1 MSQSLNELFSAL
13 VQSEKAAE
21 AEKNKYREA
30 KRNIQLQTEKLEKEN
45 TRRAEVTEEIQTLEN
60 TLDGIETIREEV
72 KQKEAFLEEKKSK
85 IRSENVAKSN
95 KVANLR
101 DSWKTQS
108 MQLMIQVKEFSERYG
123 LSSNTR
129 TKRLEIARS
138 NLKKVTAEVEALQN
152 EIEEKKTKLTEINEL
167 LSKREALVTANEKL
181 TTLETDIQKNI
192 RDEDVLIR
200 QLQRESL
207 TLQVAPDSAEEFLQV
222 NEDLHKYNT
231 NELESR
237 AEDLHAQLSDVTDK
251 LRRQEGQTL
260 RQQYRRWQRQR
271 QLTQDELQ
279 QPQQQRSK
287 LITDNDMQTASFP
300 LQKADNEIT
309 LLSHSDRPGFG
320 IFVGLQDAISQHYET
335 DFTASSSFL
344 GMKEMSKNANMEC
357 QSAVQE
363 LSDSPDE
370 GCAPNENQKSKSET
384 VSRPTKNC
392 ENSFGPR
399 QPDADNTDPCME
411 QEDDKVLT
419 VSSQDEKIRFVDKR
433 EHEEFSLIF
442 SQDDI
447 LCPSASTASETTARG
462 NKESLEGTSQNTI
475 FISSTS

>member
-1 MSQSLNELFSAL
+1 M
-13 VQSEKAAE
+13 
-21 AEKNKYREA
+21 
-30 KRNIQLQTEKLEKEN
+30 
-45 TRRAEVTEEIQTLEN
+45 
-60 TLDGIETIREEV
+60 
-72 KQKEAFLEEKKSK
+72 
-85 IRSENVAKSN
+85 
-95 KVANLR
+95 
-101 DSWKTQS
+101 
-108 MQLMIQVKEFSERYG
+108 
-123 LSSNTR
+123 
-129 TKRLEIARS
+129 
-138 NLKKVTAEVEALQN
+138 
-152 EIEEKKTKLTEINEL
+152 
-167 LSKREALVTANEKL
+167 
-181 TTLETDIQKNI
+181 
-192 RDEDVLIR
+192 
-200 QLQRESL
+200 
-207 TLQVAPDSAEEFLQV
+207 
-222 NEDLHKYNT
+222 
-231 NELESR
+231 
-237 AEDLHAQLSDVTDK
+237 SDVTDK

-300 LQKADNEIT
+300 LQKADNERT